1 MGVPYSRKS
10 LNGEQRRKELIK
22 ITIENQAILQRL
34 QKKQA
39 TYSVE
44 KWNDEFQK
52 QCRIREMVCENPY
65 EFGNGL
71 GLQRKIQGRIM
82 TAQARGEQ
90 GRMDY
95 LSNKS

>member
-1 MGVPYSRKS
+1 
-10 LNGEQRRKELIK
+10 
-22 ITIENQAILQRL
+22 
-34 QKKQA
+34 
-39 TYSVE
+39 
-44 KWNDEFQK
+44 
-52 QCRIREMVCENPY
+52 MVCENPY

-82 TAQARGEQ
+82 TAHARGEQ